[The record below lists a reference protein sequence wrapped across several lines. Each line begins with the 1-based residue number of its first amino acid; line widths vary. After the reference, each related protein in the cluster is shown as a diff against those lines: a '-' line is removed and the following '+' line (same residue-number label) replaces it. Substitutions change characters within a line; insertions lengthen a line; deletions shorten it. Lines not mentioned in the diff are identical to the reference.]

1 MSGRAVQ
8 QSQITIK
15 KISKKSPEQKEKK
28 QVAEPVEAVP
38 TNTPVEQQVNQ
49 EQPVLE
55 VVETSEMLFE
65 LIEKEYAVI
74 FEATKTL
81 RSLQKKLKTVLKKE
95 YKENKSSKKKTE
107 RSTPRV
113 ETKKPIIDSL
123 AVLMGIPKGSELSR
137 QEVHKFICKYI
148 KEHELQDSLDKK
160 CFKADKPLEAVLG
173 KPKFKAHSTSDK
185 ISHSY
190 TNLLKM
196 LSSLFKE

>member
-15 KISKKSPEQKEKK
+15 KISKKSSEQKDKK
-28 QVAEPVEAVP
+28 PVEEVSVPSNTPIEEPV
-38 TNTPVEQQVNQ
+38 Q
-49 EQPVLE
+49 EVQPASLE
-55 VVETSEMLFE
+55 VVETSEMLFD
-65 LIEKEYAVI
+65 LIEKEYSAI

-81 RSLQKKLKTVLKKE
+81 RILQKKLKTTLRKE
-95 YKENKSSKKKTE
+95 SKENKSSKKKTE
-107 RSTPRV
+107 RTTPRV
-113 ETKKPIIDSL
+113 ETKKPIVDSL
-123 AVLMGIPKGSELSR
+123 AILMDIPKGSELSR

-148 KEHELQDSLDKK
+148 KEHQLQDSLDKK

-196 LSSLFKE
+196 LSSLFKQ